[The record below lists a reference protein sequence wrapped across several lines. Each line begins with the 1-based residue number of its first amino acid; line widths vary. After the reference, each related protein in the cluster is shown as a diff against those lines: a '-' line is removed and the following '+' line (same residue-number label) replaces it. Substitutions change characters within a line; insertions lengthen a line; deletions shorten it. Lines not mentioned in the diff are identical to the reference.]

1 MKIAYTTTF
10 DMQSPSSWPKRH
22 LGLYG
27 AGAKIVRVLENEE
40 TTVEYLGALTKKR
53 SPITR
58 LKWMFYRN
66 AFKQDFYS
74 WADPIV
80 GQGYARQIEQKLSE
94 SDADILLCPENAIP
108 LANVRPDRPMVL
120 WTDATL
126 GSLVDFYPYLS
137 NLCGETRR
145 NLMRMEKRVLDRC
158 SLLIVN
164 SEWAAQRANELYD
177 IPLSKVEVIPR
188 GANKIH
194 DLLADE
200 LAQIIHERSS
210 QVCQLLFVA
219 VDWVR
224 KGGDTALGVA
234 RSLNQSGIPTELHV
248 VGCPPPTGSPDF
260 VIGHGF
266 IDRTTETGQAE
277 MDKLF
282 RRSHFLMYPTKADA
296 LGMALSEAAAF
307 GVPAL
312 ASRIGGI
319 PGLVKSGVTG
329 ETFPVDAD
337 WKEYCQ
343 FVIPYIKEPGKYKD
357 LAMSTFR
364 SYRNHMSW
372 PAVGERARNIF
383 KELLN

>member
-27 AGAKIVRVLENEE
+27 AGAKIVRVLEDEE
-40 TTVEYLGALTKKR
+40 TTVEYLGALTRKR

-80 GQGYARQIEQKLSE
+80 GRYYAHQIEQKLSE
-94 SDADILLCPENAIP
+94 CDADILLCPENAIP
-108 LANVRPDRPMVL
+108 LAYVKPDRPMVL

-158 SLLIVN
+158 RLLIVN
-164 SEWAAQRANELYD
+164 SQWAAQRANELYD
-177 IPLSKVEVIPR
+177 IPLSKIEVIPR

-194 DLLADE
+194 DLSADD
-200 LAQIIHERSS
+200 LAQIIRSRSS
-210 QVCQLLFVA
+210 QVCRLLFVA
-219 VDWVR
+219 VEWGR

-234 RSLNQSGIPTELHV
+234 RSLSQSGIPTELHV
-248 VGCPPPTGSPDF
+248 VGCQPPVGSPDF

-266 IDRTTETGQAE
+266 IDRTTAAGQAK
-277 MDKLF
+277 MDELF
-282 RRSHFLMYPTKADA
+282 RTSHFLMYPTKADA

-312 ASRIGGI
+312 ASRVGGI
-319 PGLVKSGVTG
+319 PGLVKSGITG
-329 ETFPVDAD
+329 ETFAVDAD
-337 WKEYCQ
+337 FDAYRK
-343 FVIPYIKEPGKYKD
+343 FVSPYMKDMGKYEA

-372 PAVGERARNIF
+372 PAVGDKARSIF
-383 KELLN
+383 RGLVG